1 MFPAEALWGL
11 PLLYAKLQHNDI
23 HSEIGYIRFLLRH
36 PVCQEQNQRRSKA
49 FACDCMLQ
57 IVEVRNPVRCA
68 PS

>member
-11 PLLYAKLQHNDI
+11 PLLYAKLQRNDI
-23 HSEIGYIRFLLRH
+23 HLETGYICFLLRH

-49 FACDCMLQ
+49 FARDCMLQ
-57 IVEVRNPVRCA
+57 IVEVRNQVRRA